1 MRLAQLKEFLFPAE
15 SDNWL
20 SVLRVGLGL
29 QVVLYTLSSRSDWNE
44 LFSSSGQ
51 GLINREVTE
60 AVLGVESPLAP
71 RLGWLIAVGNH
82 FGISESLILWS
93 VWTLL
98 LVAACCLL
106 IGFCCRPAAIV
117 AWFLHLCAIKSEQF
131 LSYGMDNFTTI
142 GLFYLMLSPLPDR
155 FSLDARIGNWRLRD
169 PHLVGFFRRVL
180 QVHVCII
187 YFFGGFTK
195 CMGAEWWNGNS
206 IWRAL
211 TSPPYNVV
219 SPEVLVMWK
228 HFLPLIGISICLIE
242 TGYPFFVW
250 LKRTRLVWFLC
261 VCGMHIA
268 IGCTMGLYLFSLI
281 MIILNLAAFGPGFS
295 FDVGT
300 AATQAGGSLEEKAQ
314 PPEIRPHPRRAPDDA
329 VVL

>member
-44 LFSSSGQ
+44 LFSSNGQ

-60 AVLGVESPLAP
+60 AVLGVESPWAP

-82 FGISESLILWS
+82 FGVSESFVLWS

-106 IGFCCRPAAIV
+106 IGFCCRPAAII
-117 AWFLHLCAIKSEQF
+117 AWFLHLCAVKSEQF

-155 FSLDARIGNWRLRD
+155 FSLDARICNWRLRD
-169 PHLVGFFRRVL
+169 PHLLGFFRRVL

-195 CMGAEWWNGNS
+195 CMGAEWWNGDS

-219 SPEVLVMWK
+219 SPQVLVMWK
-228 HFLPLIGISICLIE
+228 HFLPLIGISICVIE
-242 TGYPFFVW
+242 TGYPFLVW

-261 VCGMHIA
+261 VCGMHVA

-295 FDVGT
+295 FGVGT
-300 AATQAGGSLEEKAQ
+300 AAPQAGDSLEEKAQ

>member
-1 MRLAQLKEFLFPAE
+1 MRLTKLEEFLFPAE

-20 SVLRVGLGL
+20 SVLRIGLGL
-29 QVVLYTLSSRSDWNE
+29 QVVLYTFSSRPDWNE

-82 FGISESLILWS
+82 FGISESFVLWS

-98 LVAACCLL
+98 LSAACCLVV
-106 IGFCCRPAAIV
+106 GFCCRPAAIV
-117 AWFLHLCAIKSEQF
+117 AWFLHLCAVKSEQF

-155 FSLDARIGNWRLRD
+155 LSLDVRIGNCRLRD
-169 PHLVGFFRRVL
+169 PHLLGFFRRVL

-228 HFLPLIGISICLIE
+228 HFLPLIGISICIIE

-250 LKRTRLVWFLC
+250 LKRTRLIWFLC
-261 VCGMHIA
+261 VCGMHVA

-295 FDVGT
+295 FAVGT
-300 AATQAGGSLEEKAQ
+300 AASQSWRLFGRKSSATENPAARTSRFE
-314 PPEIRPHPRRAPDDA
+314 
-329 VVL
+329 

>member
-1 MRLAQLKEFLFPAE
+1 MRLAKLKGFLFPAE
-15 SDNWL
+15 SDTWL
-20 SVLRVGLGL
+20 TVLRVGLGL
-29 QVVLYTLSSRSDWNE
+29 QVALYTLSSRADWNE
-44 LFSSSGQ
+44 LFSSSGH

-60 AVLGVESPLAP
+60 AVLSVESPLAP
-71 RLGWLIAVGNH
+71 RLGWLIAAGSR
-82 FGISESLILWS
+82 FGISESFVLWA
-93 VWTLL
+93 VWTVLL
-98 LVAACCLL
+98 GAACCLL
-106 IGFCCRPAAIV
+106 VGFCCRPAAII
-117 AWFLHLCAIKSEQF
+117 AWFFHLCAVKSEQF

-155 FSLDARIGNWRLRD
+155 LSLDAHIRSWLPRD
-169 PHLVGFFRRVL
+169 AHFLGFFRRVL

-187 YFFGGFTK
+187 YFFGGITK

-206 IWRAL
+206 IWWAL

-250 LKRTRLVWFLC
+250 LKQTRLVWFLC
-261 VCGMHIA
+261 VCGMHVA

-295 FDVGT
+295 FGVADSP
-300 AATQAGGSLEEKAQ
+300 ATNSLERKVQ
-314 PPEIRPHPRRAPDDA
+314 PSGDLSTRTPGPPPDT